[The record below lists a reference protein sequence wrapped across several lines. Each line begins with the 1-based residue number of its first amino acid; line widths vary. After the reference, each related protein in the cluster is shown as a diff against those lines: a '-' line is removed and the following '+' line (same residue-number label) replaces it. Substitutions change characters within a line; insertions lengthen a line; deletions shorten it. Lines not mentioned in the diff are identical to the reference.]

1 MGSSLQEL
9 VRIFQN
15 EKGFNTVFSLFREKY
30 RSYGKIGRGT
40 KVTIANPTP
49 YELQT
54 LEGFFGEVYSAS
66 GPINITAAR
75 FEKAI
80 MKSKYK
86 DSFEGCDM
94 NDLLQMY
101 FHGNLTSR
109 SEDKYN
115 FDKEKEQFFKFF
127 LSQSKLESSFYRFV
141 LFISNYRNAPYIH
154 LMYKKSPDLLKQLLI
169 FMNKLLDQLPLEN
182 DIFLPI
188 FSHRFTDDFHALVP
202 KSDGGK
208 MLVFA
213 LQVLN
218 HLDKGVEI
226 ISKPD
231 EEQIQNILQ
240 GYGILFCPESNKL
253 VHRLWVSESKNG
265 VVCKYQLIPLDKI
278 GSGAF
283 AEVYK
288 VYDPIAK
295 SEMACKILFK
305 KTDFLQW
312 CGKEGEDYLRRFK
325 REVKL
330 LREKLNHHNIIEI
343 DKMQIEH
350 EPVFFTMPLAEASL
364 EKWLEL
370 NPTLSEEKK
379 LSIFK
384 DILNGVSYLHN
395 NTDHKISHRDLGPNN
410 ILMFRQHDGNIVT
423 KVADFGLAKD
433 HRSISSI
440 TRHSNMG
447 YGRAAFTAPEQ
458 KKSLKNADFLSDIY
472 SLGALL
478 FYIFSGKSPEQRF
491 TSFIKYQYIVGK
503 SMEEDRSKRYQNVHD
518 LMNDIDQ
525 IISNS
530 AKNNY
535 SFNSLS
541 TYKFKDV
548 AIDVNHVL
556 KCMSTVQIE
565 DSDQVFEKFVRPL
578 LSIPYDVLTECI
590 NNDTVIIPFMK
601 IAKENFYRVIDYN
614 EEEWNDVSLLMSIIY
629 ERAQNLGLKIDSL
642 NLILV
647 VALEKEN
654 LLAQTILVDIMG
666 SLVSQDE
673 ISQQIAYIVEKKFLA
688 YHEVLIDLLK
698 DTHYPLDIRD
708 VLNDY

>member
-40 KVTIANPTP
+40 KVTIINPTS

-54 LEGFFGEVYSAS
+54 LEGFLGEVYSVS
-66 GPINITAAR
+66 GPISITAVK

-94 NDLLQMY
+94 NDLLLMY
-101 FHGNLTSR
+101 FNGNLTSK

-115 FDKEKEQFFKFF
+115 FERDKEQFFKFF
-127 LSQSKLESSFYRFV
+127 LSQSQPESLFYIFV
-141 LFISNYRNAPYIH
+141 SFISNYRNAPFIH
-154 LMYKKSPDLLKQLLI
+154 LMYKKSSNLLKKLLI
-169 FMNKLLDQLPLEN
+169 LMDKLLDQLPLED

-188 FSHRFTDDFHALVP
+188 FSHRFTDDFHALIP

-208 MLVFA
+208 MLIFA

-218 HLDKGVEI
+218 HLEKGVEI

-240 GYGILFCPESNKL
+240 EYGILFCPESNKL
-253 VHRLWVSESKNG
+253 VHHLWVSENENG
-265 VVCKYQLIPLDKI
+265 VAYKYQLIPLEKI
-278 GSGAF
+278 GRGAF

-295 SEMACKILFK
+295 SEMACKILLRR
-305 KTDFLQW
+305 TDFLQLY
-312 CGKEGEDYLRRFK
+312 GKEGEDYLRRFN
-325 REVKL
+325 REIKL
-330 LREKLNHHNIIEI
+330 LREKLTHRNIIKI
-343 DKMQIEH
+343 DKIQIEH
-350 EPVFFTMPLAEASL
+350 EPVFFTMPLAEESL

-370 NPTLSEEKK
+370 NPNLSEEKK
-379 LSIFK
+379 LKIFK

-395 NTDHKISHRDLGPNN
+395 NTDHKISHRDLGPHN
-410 ILMFRQHDGNIVT
+410 ILIFRQYDGNIMI

-447 YGRAAFTAPEQ
+447 YGRESFAAPEQ

-478 FYIFSGKSPEQRF
+478 FFIFSGKLPEQRF

-503 SMEEDRSKRYQNVHD
+503 AMEEDRSKRYQNVRD
-518 LMNDIDQ
+518 LMNEIDQ

-530 AKNNY
+530 AKTNY

-541 TYKFKDV
+541 TYEFKDV
-548 AIDVNHVL
+548 SIDVNHVL
-556 KCMSTVQIE
+556 KCMSTVQAE
-565 DSDQVFEKFVRPL
+565 ESNQVYKKFMRPF
-578 LSIPYDVLTECI
+578 LSIKSSVLIECI
-590 NNDTVIIPFMK
+590 NNDTVMIPFMQV
-601 IAKENFYRVIDYN
+601 AKKNFYKDIDCN
-614 EEEWNDVSLLMSIIY
+614 EDEWNDVSLHMRIIY
-629 ERAQNLGLKIDSL
+629 ERAQNIRLKIDSL

-666 SLVSQDE
+666 SLVSQEE
-673 ISQQIAYIVEKKFLA
+673 ISQQIAYIIEREFLD
-688 YHEVLIDLLK
+688 YHKLLINILK
-698 DTHYPLDIRD
+698 DTNYPLYIRD
-708 VLNDY
+708 ILNDY